1 MRNVSDSLRDEP
13 NVTEGVMPRA
23 EITAAAQAI
32 FQSLESKPGI
42 PLSSVDVQKQEA
54 YRFAASAALHAAEIA
69 RAEYKGAS

>member
-1 MRNVSDSLRDEP
+1 MRHVGGFLRDEP
-13 NVTEGVMPRA
+13 NVTEGIMPRA

-32 FQSLESKPGI
+32 FQSLESKPGT

-54 YRFAASAALHAAEIA
+54 YRFAAFAALHAAEIA